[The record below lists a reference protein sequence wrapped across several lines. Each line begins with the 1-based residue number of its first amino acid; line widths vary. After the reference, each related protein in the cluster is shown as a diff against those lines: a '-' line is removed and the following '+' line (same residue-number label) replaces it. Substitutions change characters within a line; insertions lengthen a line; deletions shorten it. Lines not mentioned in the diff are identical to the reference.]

1 MTKSTLKNYRFNE
14 YDLNTLE
21 FLKSEKPEFKESDIV
36 RAALRFYAQ
45 KLSEEKN
52 KLERSVN

>member
-14 YDLNTLE
+14 YDLNTLD
-21 FLKSEKPEFKESDIV
+21 FLKAEKPEFKESDIV

-45 KLSEEKN
+45 KISDEKGVV
-52 KLERSVN
+52 KRER